1 MSATPEEDPK
11 AKPKA
16 DRVREGIT
24 ILQKLKEVG
33 IGPTEPAFAEI
44 QALISGWVNTGEAVA
59 KAVPLVRFDRVAHLV
74 LPRRR
79 TAVASLVLKT
89 VS

>member
-1 MSATPEEDPK
+1 MADEDPK

-24 ILQKLKEVG
+24 ILQKLQEVG
-33 IGPTEPAFAEI
+33 IGPTEPAFQEI
-44 QALISGWVNTGEAVA
+44 KALISGWVNTGEAVA
-59 KAVPLVRFDRVAHLV
+59 KAIPLVRFDRVAHLV

-89 VS
+89 VT